1 MMMSSL
7 HLRLRL
13 IFASACITHNALE
26 KWSKASDRSCVF
38 VWWVRRFSRLFL
50 IDWLIRPSLST
61 VVCSAGQAKCSGVDG
76 DSGIGAAS
84 YSWRTACGGG
94 GVSSDWIQLLI
105 SQQTS
110 GQLHHSHV
118 NCVCSELVSEG
129 RSHERFHHHS
139 HWFLQLLQDQTL
151 GLSAGC
157 SQTHIPHT
165 GYESRDVTDIT
176 LHAITRVR
184 GQVCAMHSG

>member
-50 IDWLIRPSLST
+50 IDWLIRSSLST
-61 VVCSAGQAKCSGVDG
+61 VVCSAGQAKSSGVDG

-118 NCVCSELVSEG
+118 NCVCSIRAGFWGSITDFFSCYRIKLWVYQQDVHRLTSLTQAM
-129 RSHERFHHHS
+129 SHVT
-139 HWFLQLLQDQTL
+139 WQT
-151 GLSAGC
+151 
-157 SQTHIPHT
+157 
-165 GYESRDVTDIT
+165 
-176 LHAITRVR
+176 
-184 GQVCAMHSG
+184 